1 MSFWFC
7 SNVFWAV
14 KGVVVEWCNDGLTC
28 VQSFPRYSRDV
39 DSCGLVYLGPDLWEE
54 ILFPCRDRKGQ
65 WLLIVVDL
73 KRCDGGSCCVGFGLV
88 LCEVLKVIREGIMA
102 LGVFLIILVW
112 HSSEGRIVAEHLI
125 LPGKRTRGAKAVAY
139 LGSLRVMSFL
149 PVLNLPV
156 LGRASHPR
164 LSPRRLMPAPGGFRQ
179 TCSHL
184 SGHLFS
190 SFFFFLVI
198 VLVLVL
204 QLNLYLREVWGEG
217 GKEECESGCFQGS
230 QATFFSLRYLFLQHC
245 WN

>member
-28 VQSFPRYSRDV
+28 VQSFPCYSQDV
-39 DSCGLVYLGPDLWEE
+39 DSCGLVYLGLNLWEE

-73 KRCDGGSCCVGFGLV
+73 KRCDGGSCCVGLGLV
-88 LCEVLKVIREGIMA
+88 LCEVLKIIREGITA

-112 HSSEGRIVAEHLI
+112 HSSEGRIVAEPLI
-125 LPGKRTRGAKAVAY
+125 LPGKRIRGAKAVAY

-164 LSPRRLMPAPGGFRQ
+164 LSPRRLAPAPGVQ
-179 TCSHL
+179 TNML
-184 SGHLFS
+184 TPVR
-190 SFFFFLVI
+190 SFVFIFFFLFGDCVNAR
-198 VLVLVL
+198 L
-204 QLNLYLREVWGEG
+204 
-217 GKEECESGCFQGS
+217 
-230 QATFFSLRYLFLQHC
+230 TT
-245 WN
+245 